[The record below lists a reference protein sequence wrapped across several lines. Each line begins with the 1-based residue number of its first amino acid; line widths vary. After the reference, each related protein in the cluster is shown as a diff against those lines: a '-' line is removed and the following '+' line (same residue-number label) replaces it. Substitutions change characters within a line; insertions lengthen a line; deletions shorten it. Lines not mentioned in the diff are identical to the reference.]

1 ELDAATRHQLERGQR
16 LTEVLKQLQFQP
28 LTPGQEVSILYAGV
42 NGYLDDVELGKVH
55 AFEEAFANHMQGSHP
70 DTLKE
75 IDEKKEL
82 TPEIEKKLKTA
93 VEQFKESVPY

>member
-1 ELDAATRHQLERGQR
+1 
-16 LTEVLKQLQFQP
+16 
-28 LTPGQEVSILYAGV
+28 
-42 NGYLDDVELGKVH
+42 VH

-82 TPEIEKKLKTA
+82 TPEIEEKLKTA
-93 VEQFKESVPY
+93 IEQFKESVPY